1 MPISRDTLSSIISKN
16 AASMGNPNW
25 DRLVES
31 NVPDAYDPDPS
42 RFDDP
47 YADYF
52 PDEDTTERQGGSSR
66 KNAMQYNEEMVKNSK
81 LPDAI
86 KKSMMEK
93 RIDTPS
99 MGGNSVLDNLSIPR
113 APKKNRQAINEQINP
128 RQVAE
133 ATGSVDYTI
142 IKAIVNECLRE
153 YFSAQPLNES
163 AGLQTIGLQNG
174 NITLVD
180 NKGNVF
186 QAKLQK
192 IGNKNDRQQ

>member
-1 MPISRDTLSSIISKN
+1 MPISRDALSSIISKN

-42 RFDDP
+42 QFDDP

-52 PDEDTTERQGGSSR
+52 PDEHTTDRQGGSSR

-142 IKAIVNECLRE
+142 IKAIVNECLKE
-153 YFSAQPLNES
+153 YFASQPLNES